1 MKSKDSFYLTIF
13 FTCSPTKYGS
23 VKCPDFH
30 KSIHQSDGI
39 IFLQTTQLFSRSWN
53 WVAWYFIKFKETTFV

>member
-53 WVAWYFIKFKETTFV
+53 